1 MELIWWAVIIGIL
14 LGGISS
20 AIFGVYSKRGSVSY
34 SRNIFGFQS
43 SNLISDIV
51 ILLVAASFI
60 FLTTVSIMVRDVA
73 YPVSMPLHFTVETL
87 LMAFLPACIIFAMT
101 LFRGYPITLE
111 TFEDFGILAVKF
123 GLLHVLLQFSGVYSY
138 VFPPL

>member
-14 LGGISS
+14 LGGITS
-20 AIFGVYSKRGSVSY
+20 AIFGVYSKKGSVSY

-43 SNLISDIV
+43 ANIISDIV

-73 YPVSMPLHFTVETL
+73 YPVSMPLHFTIETL
-87 LMAFLPACIIFAMT
+87 LMAFLPSCVIFAMS
-101 LFRGYPITLE
+101 LFRGYPITLK
-111 TFEDFGILAVKF
+111 TFEEFGILAVKF
-123 GLLHVLLQFSGVYSY
+123 GLLHVFLQFSGVYSY